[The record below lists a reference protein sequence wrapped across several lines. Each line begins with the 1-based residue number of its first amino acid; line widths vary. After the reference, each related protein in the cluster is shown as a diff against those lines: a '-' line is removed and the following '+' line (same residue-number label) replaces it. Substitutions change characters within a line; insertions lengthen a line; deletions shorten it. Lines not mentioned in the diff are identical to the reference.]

1 MFTSMGSGASE
12 PVSAREQRLYR
23 LTCFTI
29 PTLVKSSR
37 QKRPMVDHRVGRAI
51 VLLLLAVGLLSTSC
65 TTSSPLQRPSSI
77 ERLRPDLIQF
87 LKDPALADVRAVIVA
102 AGDRTVFET
111 YSSGG
116 PEDYHNV
123 FSVTKSVASTL
134 VGIAVDEGLLRLDQ
148 TLAELLPDYAG
159 AMDVQVGATTLE
171 QLLTMTGGFP
181 VSRAGDASNFTPT
194 SDWVALCLQSAVAP
208 PGQQFAY
215 SDVGAHLVG
224 AVLVRATG
232 RSVLQYAREKLFD
245 PLGIPSTPSAEPL
258 LDPNDNTYESAG
270 FTWGID
276 PQGIHTA
283 SFNLAIRP
291 VDMLAIGSLFLH
303 QGRWRG
309 VQVVSP
315 TWVRQ
320 ATAAHAPGRGGSREY
335 GYLWWVG
342 TADGSPAYFAEG
354 FGGQLIEVVPDRD
367 LVVVVSTAVG
377 DGASGASTS
386 LLEDMV
392 DEVIAPALA

>member
-1 MFTSMGSGASE
+1 MA
-12 PVSAREQRLYR
+12 
-23 LTCFTI
+23 
-29 PTLVKSSR
+29 
-37 QKRPMVDHRVGRAI
+37 DHRAGRVI
-51 VLLLLAVGLLSTSC
+51 VLLLLAVALLSTSC
-65 TTSSPLQRPSSI
+65 TTPSPPQRPTAI
-77 ERLRPDLIQF
+77 ERLRPDLMEF
-87 LKDPALADVRAVIVA
+87 LADPALADVRAVIVA
-102 AGDRTVFET
+102 AGGRTVFET
-111 YSSGG
+111 YPNGG

-148 TLAELLPDYAG
+148 TLAELLPDHG
-159 AMDVQVGATTLE
+159 DAMDLVVRATTLE

-181 VSRAGDASNFTPT
+181 DSRVVDASAFTPT

-208 PGQQFAY
+208 PGRQFAY

-224 AVLVRATG
+224 AVLVQATG

-245 PLGIPSTPSAEPL
+245 PLGIRSTPSAEPL
-258 LDPNDNTYESAG
+258 LDPADNTYEAAG

-283 SFNLAIRP
+283 SSNLAIRP
-291 VDMLAIGSLFLH
+291 PDMLAIGSLFLAE
-303 QGRWRG
+303 GRWRG
-309 VQVVSP
+309 VQVVSQ

-320 ATAAHAPGRGGSREY
+320 ATAAHAPGRSGSGEY

-354 FGGQLIEVVPDRD
+354 FGGQLIGVVPERE

-377 DGASGASTS
+377 GGASGASTS
-386 LLEDMV
+386 LLTDMV

>member
-1 MFTSMGSGASE
+1 M
-12 PVSAREQRLYR
+12 
-23 LTCFTI
+23 
-29 PTLVKSSR
+29 
-37 QKRPMVDHRVGRAI
+37 
-51 VLLLLAVGLLSTSC
+51 
-65 TTSSPLQRPSSI
+65 
-77 ERLRPDLIQF
+77 
-87 LKDPALADVRAVIVA
+87 ADVRAVIVA
-102 AGDRTVFET
+102 VGDRTVFEK

-116 PEDYHNV
+116 PEDYHYV

-134 VGIAVDEGLLRLDQ
+134 VGIAVDEGLLRMDQ

-159 AMDVQVGATTLE
+159 AMDLQVGATTLE

-181 VSRAGDASNFTPT
+181 DSRAVDAGDFTPT

-245 PLGIPSTPSAEPL
+245 PLGIPSIPSAEPL
-258 LDPNDNTYESAG
+258 LDPIDNTYEAAG

-291 VDMLAIGSLFLH
+291 LDMLAIGSLFLH

-309 VQVVSP
+309 MQVVSED
-315 TWVRQ
+315 WVRQ
-320 ATAAHAPGRGGSREY
+320 ATAADAPGRSESEEY
-335 GYLWWVG
+335 GYLWWIG
-342 TADGSPAYFAEG
+342 TADGSPAYFAGG

-377 DGASGASTS
+377 DGASGTS
-386 LLEDMV
+386 ISRLTDMV